1 MKGVFFLLPLLASAS
16 PVFNIETIHRDA
28 APILSSVDAKEI
40 PNSYM
45 VVFKNHVRHDHAAAH
60 HNWVQDL
67 HTASQ
72 NERLE
77 LRKRSQ
83 FPFVDE
89 VYEGLKH
96 TFHIPNGLLG
106 YSGHF
111 DENVIEQIRRHP
123 DVCLPLPSR
132 TASMQSSRLV
142 QELTM
147 LVVLNAYLK
156 KG

>member
-1 MKGVFFLLPLLASAS
+1 MKGVFSLLPLLASAS
-16 PVFNIETIHRDA
+16 PIFNIGTIHQDA
-28 APILSSVDAKEI
+28 APVLSSVDAKEI

-45 VVFKNHVRHDHAAAH
+45 VVFKKNVKHEHAVAH
-60 HNWVQDL
+60 HSWVQDL
-67 HTASQ
+67 HTVSQ

-83 FPFVDE
+83 FPLVDE

-111 DENVIEQIRRHP
+111 DESVIEQIRRHP
-123 DVCLPLPSR
+123 DVSLPLHSP
-132 TASMQSSRLV
+132 TASPLS
-142 QELTM
+142 
-147 LVVLNAYLK
+147 
-156 KG
+156 